1 MTWPLVTG
9 VAPRWESTLV
19 TVLGTS
25 GRVHVVRRCADVVEL
40 VGVARA
46 GLARVA
52 LVSSDLRGLDREVV
66 AALQEAGVHVVGVW
80 PPGDE
85 DGARRLRRWG
95 VRVVVG
101 SQVSAAELDAALAG
115 LELGGEG
122 EAPERHPSARHA
134 EASSPPVAQVQDGP
148 APDLGGGADVGSS
161 TDPRTDRDDRDPA
174 PRPDRD
180 LDAHRGTDGGGG
192 TGAGAADRDEG
203 LAERDPGEVVV
214 VWGAY
219 GSPGRTTVAVNL
231 AAELAT
237 PLEPVILVDAD
248 TYAASVAQ
256 WLAVLDEAPG
266 VAAAARAADQG
277 NLDAELLAQLAP
289 EVRPGLRVLTGLPRA
304 DRWPELRDASL
315 ADVLEQCTRVAR
327 RVVVDVAPVVE
338 QDEEL
343 SFDTRAPRRNG
354 ASLTALQAADRVV
367 VVGVGDPVGLHRLV
381 RCLDALPGL
390 SAAPSQVVVTRV
402 RPGPV
407 GPEPERRIRESLRRF
422 AGTDRVHLMPEDHEA
437 MDAALLHGRLLLEV
451 RPDSALRQSFRS
463 LAGLVRGQELRD
475 RRPRRRWMSRL
486 TRRD

>member
-9 VAPRWESTLV
+9 VAPRWESALV

-66 AALQEAGVHVVGVW
+66 AALQEAGVHVVGVR

-101 SQVSAAELDAALAG
+101 SEVSAAELDAALAG
-115 LELGGEG
+115 LESGGEG
-122 EAPERHPSARHA
+122 EAPGRHPFIRQA
-134 EASSPPVAQVQDGP
+134 EASFPQVTQVQ
-148 APDLGGGADVGSS
+148 GGGQPDRGEDAGMGTSGDLP
-161 TDPRTDRDDRDPA
+161 TDPGDRDPA
-174 PRPDRD
+174 PRPEPDRDPGAGAGTDPDRD
-180 LDAHRGTDGGGG
+180 LGTDSGD
-192 TGAGAADRDEG
+192 AGP
-203 LAERDPGEVVV
+203 AEPEPGEVIV

-277 NLDAELLAQLAP
+277 SLDAELLVQLAP

-354 ASLTALQAADRVV
+354 AALTALQAADRVV

-390 SAAPSQVVVTRV
+390 SAASRQVVVTRV

-422 AGTDRVHLMPEDHEA
+422 AGAERVHLMPEDHEA

-451 RPDSALRQSFRS
+451 RPDSALRRSFRS

-475 RRPRRRWMSRL
+475 RRPRRRWLSRF
-486 TRRD
+486 TRRG

>member
-66 AALQEAGVHVVGVW
+66 AALQEAGVHVVGVC

-115 LELGGEG
+115 LEAGGEG
-122 EAPERHPSARHA
+122 EAPGQHPSDRRA
-134 EASSPPVAQVQDGP
+134 EASSPPVAPVQDGP
-148 APDLGGGADVGSS
+148 GPDHGGGADVGSS
-161 TDPRTDRDDRDPA
+161 TDPTTDPDDRDPA

-180 LDAHRGTDGGGG
+180 LDAHRGTGADDGVGGP
-192 TGAGAADRDEG
+192 
-203 LAERDPGEVVV
+203 AERDPGEVVV

-381 RCLDALPGL
+381 RCLDAVPGL
-390 SAAPSQVVVTRV
+390 SAAPCQVVVTRV

-422 AGTDRVHLMPEDHEA
+422 AGADRVHLMPEDHEA

-475 RRPRRRWMSRL
+475 RRPRRRWLSRL